1 MKQSNERYQVLLNEL
16 FTVYQRDSTVV
27 ALQKAID
34 AQYDTIKNPLNELQM
49 ALPFTLVDAILD
61 IAKHEN
67 IELGQPAVAK
77 TFYQELID
85 VLKALPLLELKLAFT
100 PTYAQLR
107 QITTWWR
114 DLTQVHILL
123 DIVLFENGMS
133 GMIMDIESDRV
144 HALVFTHEPIRL
156 GTHATRTM
164 KQASVTIGDGLQG

>member
-1 MKQSNERYQVLLNEL
+1 MHLKSSNCATPKRNQMKQSNERYQVLLNEL

-34 AQYDTIKNPLNELQM
+34 AQYDTVKNPLHELQM

-67 IELGQPAVAK
+67 IKLGQPAVAK

-100 PTYAQLR
+100 PTYTQLKE
-107 QITTWWR
+107 IATWWR

-123 DIVLFENGMS
+123 DIIIDKHVLAGAVIGFEGNMQDFTLNKYLS
-133 GMIMDIESDRV
+133 T
-144 HALVFTHEPIRL
+144 ALSL
-156 GTHATRTM
+156 
-164 KQASVTIGDGLQG
+164 